1 MTTRLVVA
9 PSHRA
14 RGVATLKK
22 HSISSRRR
30 RRYRAMRAS
39 ETKTSA
45 FYEEEEEEEIDRTR
59 FSSAKRRGEERCST
73 SEETEMNNN
82 NNNNSINARVF
93 GEDAEKKAR
102 SMVLASAMALVLNG
116 GIADDRFATAN
127 AMVSSSS
134 SSSFEDGREYARSF
148 DETARRRRTFDIAE
162 ASSSEQRASD
172 AVATETNTSANIV
185 KPELGQG
192 FFKDLEIF
200 IEREPPIAVGFLF
213 LFLIN
218 GVWGVIFTLFIR
230 ETNAGPGG
238 EFGKGL
244 AALRKEIV
252 KGIFKFFGGALGR
265 FTK

>member
-1 MTTRLVVA
+1 MTTRIVA
-9 PSHRA
+9 PSHHA
-14 RGVATLKK
+14 TVATLKN
-22 HSISSRRR
+22 HSISSR

-39 ETKTSA
+39 QTKTSA
-45 FYEEEEEEEIDRTR
+45 FYARNEEEEEEEEIDRTR

-73 SEETEMNNN
+73 SEETETNNN
-82 NNNNSINARVF
+82 NNINARVF
-93 GEDAEKKAR
+93 VEDAGKKAQ

-116 GIADDRFATAN
+116 GVADDRFATAN

-134 SSSFEDGREYARSF
+134 SSSKEGKEYARSF

-162 ASSSEQRASD
+162 ASSSEQEASD
-172 AVATETNTSANIV
+172 AAATETNTSANI

-230 ETNAGPGG
+230 ETKAGPGG

>member
-1 MTTRLVVA
+1 MTTRLVA
-9 PSHRA
+9 PSHHA
-14 RGVATLKK
+14 TKVTLKK
-22 HSISSRRR
+22 HSISSRRC
-30 RRYRAMRAS
+30 RRYRAIRAS

-45 FYEEEEEEEIDRTR
+45 FYEEEEEEIDRTR
-59 FSSAKRRGEERCST
+59 FSSAKRRGEERFCST
-73 SEETEMNNN
+73 SEETEMNN

-93 GEDAEKKAR
+93 GEDARKKAR

-116 GIADDRFATAN
+116 GVADDRFATAN
-127 AMVSSSS
+127 AMVSSSSS

-162 ASSSEQRASD
+162 ASSSEEQASG
-172 AVATETNTSANIV
+172 AVATEANTSENIV

>member
-1 MTTRLVVA
+1 MTTRLVA
-9 PSHRA
+9 PSHHA
-14 RGVATLKK
+14 TGVATFKK
-22 HSISSRRR
+22 HSISSR

-45 FYEEEEEEEIDRTR
+45 FYEEEEEEEEIDRTR

-73 SEETEMNNN
+73 SKETEMNNN
-82 NNNNSINARVF
+82 NNNNINARVF
-93 GEDAEKKAR
+93 GEDAGKKAR

-116 GIADDRFATAN
+116 GVADDRFATAN

-134 SSSFEDGREYARSF
+134 SSSFFEDGQEYARSF

-162 ASSSEQRASD
+162 ASSSEEQASD

>member
-1 MTTRLVVA
+1 MTTRIVA
-9 PSHRA
+9 PSHHA
-14 RGVATLKK
+14 TVATLKN
-22 HSISSRRR
+22 HSISSR

-39 ETKTSA
+39 QTKTSA
-45 FYEEEEEEEIDRTR
+45 FYARNDEEEEEEEEIDRTR

-82 NNNNSINARVF
+82 NNNINARVF
-93 GEDAEKKAR
+93 VEDAGKKAQ

-116 GIADDRFATAN
+116 GVADDRFATAN

-134 SSSFEDGREYARSF
+134 SSSKEGKEYARSF

-162 ASSSEQRASD
+162 ASSSEQEASD
-172 AVATETNTSANIV
+172 AAATETNTSANI

-230 ETNAGPGG
+230 ETKAGPGG

>member
-1 MTTRLVVA
+1 MTTRIPVA
-9 PSHRA
+9 PSHHA
-14 RGVATLKK
+14 TVATLKN
-22 HSISSRRR
+22 HSISSR

-39 ETKTSA
+39 QTKTSA
-45 FYEEEEEEEIDRTR
+45 FYARNEEEEEEEEIDRTR

-82 NNNNSINARVF
+82 NNNINARVF
-93 GEDAEKKAR
+93 VEDAGKKAQ

-134 SSSFEDGREYARSF
+134 SFSFEDGREYARSF

-162 ASSSEQRASD
+162 ASSSEQEASD
-172 AVATETNTSANIV
+172 AAATETNTSANI

-230 ETNAGPGG
+230 ETKAGPGG

>member
-1 MTTRLVVA
+1 MTTRIVA
-9 PSHRA
+9 PSHHA
-14 RGVATLKK
+14 TVATLKN
-22 HSISSRRR
+22 HSISSRR

-39 ETKTSA
+39 QTKTSA
-45 FYEEEEEEEIDRTR
+45 FYARNEEEEEEEEIDRTR

-73 SEETEMNNN
+73 SEETETNNN
-82 NNNNSINARVF
+82 NNINARVF
-93 GEDAEKKAR
+93 VEDAGKKAQ

-116 GIADDRFATAN
+116 GVADDRFATAN

-134 SSSFEDGREYARSF
+134 SSSKEGKEYARSF

-162 ASSSEQRASD
+162 ASSSEQEASD
-172 AVATETNTSANIV
+172 AAATETNTSANI

-230 ETNAGPGG
+230 ETKAGPGG

>member
-1 MTTRLVVA
+1 MSSSSKSLSSSSACSSAHFGAVGRR
-9 PSHRA
+9 PRA
-14 RGVATLKK
+14 RFIRDKTNYF
-22 HSISSRRR
+22 SNEEDR
-30 RRYRAMRAS
+30 
-39 ETKTSA
+39 KTSLTETQTRA
-45 FYEEEEEEEIDRTR
+45 FIKRGTEEEEEEEDCC
-59 FSSAKRRGEERCST
+59 CST
-73 SEETEMNNN
+73 SGRSFSGSKMIFSAVMSAFLALNNDANASTILSSSYSLGEAETTKEQLFSTNAEERRRKMFEIATSSYSSEEQDNAVANNN
-82 NNNNSINARVF
+82 NNNNNIN
-93 GEDAEKKAR
+93 
-102 SMVLASAMALVLNG
+102 N
-116 GIADDRFATAN
+116 AN
-127 AMVSSSS
+127 
-134 SSSFEDGREYARSF
+134 
-148 DETARRRRTFDIAE
+148 DE
-162 ASSSEQRASD
+162 
-172 AVATETNTSANIV
+172 N

-218 GVWGVIFTLFIR
+218 GVWGVIFTLSIR

>member
-1 MTTRLVVA
+1 MTTRIVA
-9 PSHRA
+9 PSHHA
-14 RGVATLKK
+14 TVATLKN
-22 HSISSRRR
+22 HSISSR

-45 FYEEEEEEEIDRTR
+45 FYEEEEEEEEIDRTR

-73 SEETEMNNN
+73 SEETETNNN
-82 NNNNSINARVF
+82 NNINARVF
-93 GEDAEKKAR
+93 VEDAGKKAQ

-116 GIADDRFATAN
+116 GVADDRFATAN

-134 SSSFEDGREYARSF
+134 SSSKEGKEYARSF

-162 ASSSEQRASD
+162 ASSSEQEASD
-172 AVATETNTSANIV
+172 AAATETNTSANI

-230 ETNAGPGG
+230 ETKAGPGG

>member
-1 MTTRLVVA
+1 MTTRIVA
-9 PSHRA
+9 PSHHA
-14 RGVATLKK
+14 TVATLKN

-30 RRYRAMRAS
+30 YRAIRAS

-45 FYEEEEEEEIDRTR
+45 FYARNDEEEEEEEEIDRTR

-73 SEETEMNNN
+73 SEETETNNN
-82 NNNNSINARVF
+82 NNINARVF
-93 GEDAEKKAR
+93 VEDAGKKAQ

-116 GIADDRFATAN
+116 GVADDRFATAN

-134 SSSFEDGREYARSF
+134 SSSKEGKEYARSF

-162 ASSSEQRASD
+162 ASSSEQEASD
-172 AVATETNTSANIV
+172 AAATETNTSANI

-230 ETNAGPGG
+230 ETKAGPGG

>member
-1 MTTRLVVA
+1 MTTRIVA
-9 PSHRA
+9 PSHHA
-14 RGVATLKK
+14 TVATLKK

-30 RRYRAMRAS
+30 RYRAMRAG

-45 FYEEEEEEEIDRTR
+45 FYEEEEEEEEEIDRAR
-59 FSSAKRRGEERCST
+59 SSSAKRRGEERCST

-82 NNNNSINARVF
+82 NSINARVF
-93 GEDAEKKAR
+93 GEDAGKKAR

-116 GIADDRFATAN
+116 GVADDRFATAN

-134 SSSFEDGREYARSF
+134 SSFEEGQEYARRF

-162 ASSSEQRASD
+162 ASSSEQQASD
-172 AVATETNTSANIV
+172 AAATETNTSANIV